1 MTISVASGKGGTGKT
16 TVAASLASVI
26 NESIYID
33 CDVEESNGHLMLQPK
48 FTSEE
53 SVNKLMPE
61 IDYEK
66 CNFCGRCIEV
76 CEFNALI
83 NLKFEILLFEEM
95 CHSCGACEYFCPKD
109 AIIEIPKEFGKL
121 RSGITESGIKFYDGL
136 LNIGEATAVPL
147 IKKIKEKIDNESINI
162 IDSPPGTSCYM
173 VETVKDSD
181 FCLLVTE
188 STPFGLNDLKLAID
202 VVKTINVPFG
212 IVINKYDETF
222 GEMEN
227 YLTENQI
234 EVMLRIPFDR
244 KIAEAYSNGILPVNK
259 SDKIRS
265 EFIELIDTIKKKINS
280 NGTQMTQKN
289 QIFAG

>member
-33 CDVEESNGHLMLQPK
+33 CDVEEPNGHLMLQPK

-147 IKKIKEKIDNESINI
+147 IKKVKEKIDNESINI
-162 IDSPPGTSCYM
+162 IDSPPGSSCSL

-188 STPFGLNDLKLAID
+188 STPFGLNDLKLAVD

-222 GEMEN
+222 DEMEN

-265 EFIELIDTIKKKINS
+265 EFIELIDTIKKKIQS
-280 NGTQMTQKN
+280 NRTQMTRKK
-289 QIFAG
+289 QIFAD